1 MLTYCTICICA
12 ILGMFC
18 LHRETFPENLKMS
31 TPRDITRK
39 LKDVLVWITMYL
51 HTGVP
56 FCVHAFFVMN
66 LWDSLQYQV
75 IISFRYNRMIGR
87 TNSIAQS
94 NLDTFDRYHNKTK
107 CNKAL
112 TVCMILGTYP
122 IDIQWEVFLMKK
134 NFIAQAMGLCF
145 RNNNSKR
152 LRMESIHLNSKG
164 PIIGMH
170 SKIARFMGPTWGVPG
185 YDRTQVGPMLVPWT
199 LRSGLSFHAK

>member
-1 MLTYCTICICA
+1 MLTYCTICLCA

-18 LHRETFPENLKMS
+18 LHRESFPENLKMS

-39 LKDVLVWITMYL
+39 LKDVLVWITMYYTWVCPSAYT
-51 HTGVP
+51 H
-56 FCVHAFFVMN
+56 FFVN
-66 LWDSLQYQV
+66 LWDSLQV
-75 IISFRYNRMIGR
+75 IISFNYYRMIGR
-87 TNSIAQS
+87 ANSIAHS
-94 NLDTFDRYHNKTK
+94 NLDKFDRYHNKTK

-145 RNNNSKR
+145 RNSNLKR
-152 LRMESIHLNSKG
+152 LRMESIHSNSKG